1 MRKCAPKLALSR
13 EERTLTRNS
22 INFAMS
28 STSKRR
34 RKKRQSARNVPAKQL
49 LRKLWTRF
57 RC

>member
-1 MRKCAPKLALSR
+1 MRKCALKLALSR
-13 EERTLTRNS
+13 EGQTLTRNYF
-22 INFAMS
+22 NFVMS
-28 STSKRR
+28 STNKRR